1 MGNKH
6 DSHRAIVSDI
16 GRKIAIAYDSRT
28 RVPRPTSS
36 APMFDATRPGFKST
50 YRPPASPTHY
60 VDDAIAAEASKV
72 RRSIK
77 AASRLHVKVAARAA
91 SQGVRL
97 VNPATGQTVEPMKTI
112 QHEDGRTEQKPVS
125 GLLMDAKHGAILRTP
140 TDVKVRKS
148 YAKSVPM
155 SGEAMRRARDVQTAD
170 LPGTFYPAAL
180 GPKPCGKD
188 LNSDPVVTAR
198 LIQTPARPT
207 EPTLAERL
215 AKFRGKR

>member
-28 RVPRPTSS
+28 RVPRPTSM

-60 VDDAIAAEASKV
+60 VDDAIAA
-72 RRSIK
+72 
-77 AASRLHVKVAARAA
+77 ASRAARKSIRAGNRLHA
-91 SQGVRL
+91 RIQSRAVSQSVRL
-97 VNPATGQTVEPMKTI
+97 VNPLTGQTVEPTKIAQTS
-112 QHEDGRTEQKPVS
+112 DGPQAKPIS
-125 GLLMDAKHGAILRTP
+125 GVLMDAKHGAIVRAT
-140 TDVKVRKS
+140 VARAVRKP
-148 YAKSVPM
+148 YAKTVPM
-155 SGEAMRRARDVQTAD
+155 SGEAMKRARDTDIAA
-170 LPGTFYPAAL
+170 LPGTFYPATP

-188 LNSDPVVTAR
+188 LDADPTIMAR
-198 LIQTPARPT
+198 LVQTPARPT

-215 AKFRGKR
+215 AKFRGQR